1 MENITDMEKF
11 DERSTPQVPAV
22 MGGVSL
28 VQMAIQKNYDP
39 AFIEK
44 MMDLQERNDTKVA
57 KQAYIGAM
65 AEFKANLPTVI
76 KDKENKQYSSMYVSE
91 SALLNTINPELSK
104 HGLSATFSFPETEG
118 NTMKVTCTITHKAGY
133 GESVTLPGPIDTSG
147 SKNPLQQVKSTV
159 TYLRKAT
166 FEAIT
171 GIATSDPIADDDGN
185 SSGSVEYIS
194 IDQQTEINDY
204 FDELYTDNGKKF
216 LKWLGA
222 ESVDTIP
229 IKDYKKAIDSLK
241 DIKAERKKP
250 KREPGDED

>member
-28 VQMAIQKNYDP
+28 VQMAMQKNYDP

-57 KQAYIGAM
+57 KQAYHQAM

-104 HGLSATFSFPETEG
+104 HGLSATYSFPETEG
-118 NTMKVTCTITHKAGY
+118 NTLKVTCTITHKAGY

-194 IDQQTEINDY
+194 IDQQTEINDAIA
-204 FDELYTDNGKKF
+204 ELYTDGGKKF
-216 LKWLGA
+216 MEFLKV
-222 ESVDTIP
+222 ESVETIP
-229 IKDYKKAIDSLK
+229 AKRYKETISALNTV
-241 DIKAERKKP
+241 RKSRP
-250 KREPGDED
+250 KK

>member
-22 MGGVSL
+22 MGSVSL
-28 VQMAIQKNYDP
+28 VQMAMQKNYDP

-44 MMDLQERNDTKVA
+44 MMDLQERNDMKVA
-57 KQAYIGAM
+57 KQAYHQAM

-104 HGLSATFSFPETEG
+104 HGLSATYSFPETEG
-118 NTMKVTCTITHKAGY
+118 NTLKVTCTITHKAGY

-194 IDQQTEINDY
+194 IDQQTEINDAIA
-204 FDELYTDNGKKF
+204 ELYTDGGKKF
-216 LKWLGA
+216 MEFLKV
-222 ESVDTIP
+222 ESVETIP
-229 IKDYKKAIDSLK
+229 AKRYKETISALNTV
-241 DIKAERKKP
+241 RKSRP
-250 KREPGDED
+250 KK

>member
-1 MENITDMEKF
+1 
-11 DERSTPQVPAV
+11 
-22 MGGVSL
+22 
-28 VQMAIQKNYDP
+28 MAMQKNYDP

-194 IDQQTEINDY
+194 IDQQTEINDAIA
-204 FDELYTDNGKKF
+204 ELYTDGGKKF
-216 LKWLGA
+216 MEFLKV
-222 ESVDTIP
+222 ESVETLPAKRYKETISALNTVRKSRP
-229 IKDYKKAIDSLK
+229 KK
-241 DIKAERKKP
+241 
-250 KREPGDED
+250 